1 MKNNK
6 GFSLVELI
14 IVIAILAVVTSASF
28 VGFGYLFKTNV
39 KNTVK
44 KINTSL
50 HKTQNYTTSKS
61 SGGRDIGMRLTVD
74 SSGNYCVQ
82 NIYNGVP
89 EQQGQTIGKSNLTL
103 KCYKTDGSVTTVGS
117 TPVDIY
123 FDRSTGGLL
132 PADESA
138 PDVYWSKIEILVNG
152 TGRCTITISKITGK
166 TETTYFQ

>member
-6 GFSLVELI
+6 GFSLLELI
-14 IVIAILAVVTSASF
+14 ITITILAVVTSASF

-82 NIYNGVP
+82 YIGVP
-89 EQQGQTIGKSNLTL
+89 EQKNQTIGKSNLTL

-132 PADESA
+132 PADENV

-166 TETTYFQ
+166 TETTFFQ